1 MIVNRL
7 VLIELRFNG
16 RNFLISYFQMIR
28 CFSMKK
34 ICVFTG
40 AASGINSLYKDAAYQ
55 MGLMLGSRGFG
66 LVYGGGKLG
75 LMGAVADGM
84 LAANGRV
91 TGIIPKFLNNVEV
104 GHKGVTD
111 LHIIDSMHERKA
123 MMYDAADAFIILPG
137 GLGTLDETMEI
148 ITWRQLGLHQK
159 PIIIVNLNGYWDSML
174 IMFQNII
181 DQGFMHHGHTGHF
194 DQVDDL
200 DSLMDKLD
208 FIFESKEGTT

>member
-1 MIVNRL
+1 
-7 VLIELRFNG
+7 
-16 RNFLISYFQMIR
+16 
-28 CFSMKK
+28 MKK
-34 ICVFTG
+34 VCVFTG
-40 AASGINSLYKDAAYQ
+40 AATGFNTLYKDAAYQ
-55 MGLMLGSRGFG
+55 MGQMLGSRGLG

-75 LMGAVADGM
+75 LMGAVADGI
-84 LAANGRV
+84 LAANGEV
-91 TGIIPKFLNNVEV
+91 TGIIPKFLDNVEV
-104 GHKGVTD
+104 AHKGVTD
-111 LHIIDSMHERKA
+111 LRIIDTMHERKA

-208 FIFESKEGTT
+208 FIFESKEGTA

>member
-1 MIVNRL
+1 
-7 VLIELRFNG
+7 
-16 RNFLISYFQMIR
+16 
-28 CFSMKK
+28 MKK
-34 ICVFTG
+34 VCVFTG
-40 AASGINSLYKDAAYQ
+40 AASGINTFYRDAAYQ
-55 MGLMLGSRGFG
+55 MGQMLASRELG
-66 LVYGGGKLG
+66 LVYGGGKRG

-84 LAANGRV
+84 LAANGKV
-91 TGIIPKFLNNVEV
+91 TGIIPKFLDKVEV
-104 GHKGVTD
+104 GHQGVTD

-174 IMFQNII
+174 LMFQNII

-194 DQVDDL
+194 DHVDDL
-200 DSLMDKLD
+200 DSLMNKLD
-208 FIFESKEGTT
+208 FIFEGEETTV

>member
-1 MIVNRL
+1 M
-7 VLIELRFNG
+7 NG
-16 RNFLISYFQMIR
+16 YFW
-28 CFSMKK
+28 MKK

-40 AASGINSLYKDAAYQ
+40 AASGVNTFYKDAAYQ
-55 MGLMLGSRGFG
+55 LGLMLGSRGLG
-66 LVYGGGKLG
+66 LAYGGGKLG

-84 LAANGRV
+84 LAANGKV
-91 TGIIPKFLNNVEV
+91 TGIIPKFLDNVEV

-208 FIFESKEGTT
+208 FIFESKEGTA